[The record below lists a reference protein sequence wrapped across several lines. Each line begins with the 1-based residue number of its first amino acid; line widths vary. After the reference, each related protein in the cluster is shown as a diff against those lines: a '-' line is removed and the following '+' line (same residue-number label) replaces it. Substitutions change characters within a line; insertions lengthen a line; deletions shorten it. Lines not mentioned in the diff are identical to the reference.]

1 MLAQVKYPVPVS
13 EDPMALGDGTWLTC
27 GEEDPFQLLM
37 WSLPPMED
45 PVSSTVI
52 GH

>member
-1 MLAQVKYPVPVS
+1 VLGQVEYPMPVS

-27 GEEDPFQLLM
+27 GDEDPFQLLL
-37 WSLPPMED
+37 WSLPTVED
-45 PVSSTVI
+45 PVSSAAI